1 MEGFM
6 VLSFE
11 MTLRSFVAASREKVH
26 ENFRAAIAVN
36 VPAAA
41 GTPFATADISCDD
54 DLGRYP

>member
-1 MEGFM
+1 M

-11 MTLRSFVAASREKVH
+11 MTLRNFVAASREKVH